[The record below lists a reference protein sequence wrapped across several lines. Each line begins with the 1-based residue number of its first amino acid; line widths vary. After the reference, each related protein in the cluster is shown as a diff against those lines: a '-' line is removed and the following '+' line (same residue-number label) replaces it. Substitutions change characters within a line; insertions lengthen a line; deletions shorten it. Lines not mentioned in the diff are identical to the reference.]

1 MSGEA
6 PESALSTVMLL
17 ITSGRRLQERLDERL
32 AGIGLSMRLLGALGH
47 VARNSDLS
55 YSDLARRAGVTS
67 QSMRATILMLEELGA
82 VRRTLPGQGHRARLE
97 LTDRG
102 SSLLSDARTVTAELD
117 AELLAGLTAEN
128 KRALDHVL
136 LHALGPVGAGSPP
149 AAPGSLG

>member
-17 ITSGRRLQERLDERL
+17 ITGGRRLQERLDERL

-47 VARNSDLS
+47 VARDGELS

-67 QSMRATILMLEELGA
+67 QSMRATVLMLEELGA

-97 LTDRG
+97 LTVLG
-102 SSLLSDARTVTAELD
+102 SSLLSDARAVAAELD
-117 AELLAGLTAEN
+117 AELLAGLTAQDR
-128 KRALDHVL
+128 RALERVL
-136 LHALGPVGAGSPP
+136 LHSLGPVGAGSSP
-149 AAPGSLG
+149 AVGGLPD

>member
-17 ITSGRRLQERLDERL
+17 ITGGRRLQERLDERL
-32 AGIGLSMRLLGALGH
+32 ASLGLSLRLLGALGH
-47 VARNSDLS
+47 VARDSELS

-67 QSMRATILMLEELGA
+67 QSMRATVLMLEELGA

-102 SSLLSDARTVTAELD
+102 RSLLSDARTVVAELD
-117 AELLAGLTAEN
+117 AEILAGLVAEN
-128 KRALDHVL
+128 RRALDHVL

-149 AAPGSLG
+149 TAPGPPG

>member
-1 MSGEA
+1 MNGEA

-17 ITSGRRLQERLDERL
+17 ITGGRRLQERLDERL
-32 AGIGLSMRLLGALGH
+32 AGLGLSLRLLGALGH
-47 VARNSDLS
+47 VARDSDLS

-67 QSMRATILMLEELGA
+67 QSMRATVLMLEELGA

-102 SSLLSDARTVTAELD
+102 SSLLSDARAVAAELD
-117 AELLAGLTAEN
+117 AELHAGLTAEN

-136 LHALGPVGAGSPP
+136 LHALGAVGAGSPP
-149 AAPGSLG
+149 AAPGSPG